1 MQAEYEERFRAMQAE
16 MERRQREL
24 MEAQDTIRLVAPVV
38 DSDCTLF
45 FSSGAFTINSEGQL
59 FNQLPVPS
67 SLACT
72 DQYPRTILVRS
83 HVEGQSPTSFFNQ
96 QIYTE

>member
-38 DSDCTLF
+38 YCTLF

-59 FNQLPVPS
+59 FNQLPVPPLLHALIS
-67 SLACT
+67 TPGPYL
-72 DQYPRTILVRS
+72 
-83 HVEGQSPTSFFNQ
+83 
-96 QIYTE
+96 